1 MNYRLHLI
9 QSSVFF
15 LCVLLF
21 ISCSGTPADN
31 VQLEITSLRY
41 ESSETSRCI
50 GEIKN
55 ISQQPLSNLK
65 VEVEFKTDNG
75 GRVRGSIVDLP
86 KGALAPSASVNFS
99 VPYIKGPNDSQVN
112 ACGVLKVKTEEG
124 SALLHIERRA
134 K

>member
-9 QSSVFF
+9 HSSVFF

-21 ISCSGTPADN
+21 ISCSDTPGAN
-31 VQLEITSLRY
+31 AQLEITSLRY
-41 ESSETSRCI
+41 ESSETSRCV

-55 ISQQPLSNLK
+55 ISPQPLSNLK
-65 VEVEFKTDNG
+65 VEVEFKTENG

-86 KGALAPSASVNFS
+86 KGALAPSASISFI
-99 VPYIKGPNDSQVN
+99 VPYIKGPNDSHVR

-124 SALLHIERRA
+124 GALLHIERRA